1 MTICSTARD
10 FFAERGGLM
19 QEYFVHFKSNQGNI
33 TEKGPP
39 FGFAAIFQ
47 TGLKLISNDVLTW
60 ISKR

>member
-1 MTICSTARD
+1 
-10 FFAERGGLM
+10 M

-47 TGLKLISNDVLTW
+47 TGFKLISNDVLT
-60 ISKR
+60 